1 MFCTWPSDYVFIKKK
16 GPKIYQNSKNGA
28 KIVYTVN
35 CNNLMLFSTVRNQN
49 TRHGEMKLSHIILNS
64 TWPKRL
70 AMVGFCSEALC
81 LYFIN
86 RGNKSEW
93 TPLSIKLEEHS
104 VYALSVTQ
112 SLKFF
117 HGTKTMTDHLCDRVL
132 IMFRNFVY
140 FAGAFI
146 ETLILWLYS
155 FKVDLQS
162 FPSCKF

>member
-1 MFCTWPSDYVFIKKK
+1 MFCTWPSDYVFIKKALK
-16 GPKIYQNSKNGA
+16 FIKTQRTEWKLSTQW
-28 KIVYTVN
+28 IVITSRYSRQYVTKTQD
-35 CNNLMLFSTVRNQN
+35 S
-49 TRHGEMKLSHIILNS
+49 GEMKLSHIILNS

-70 AMVGFCSEALC
+70 VMVVFCSEALC

-86 RGNKSEW
+86 RGNKSDR

-104 VYALSVTQ
+104 VYALRVTQ

>member
-1 MFCTWPSDYVFIKKK
+1 MEV
-16 GPKIYQNSKNGA
+16 
-28 KIVYTVN
+28 
-35 CNNLMLFSTVRNQN
+35 
-49 TRHGEMKLSHIILNS
+49 H
-64 TWPKRL
+64 
-70 AMVGFCSEALC
+70 
-81 LYFIN
+81 
-86 RGNKSEW
+86 
-93 TPLSIKLEEHS
+93 SI
-104 VYALSVTQ
+104 YALRVTQ

-162 FPSCKF
+162 FPSCKLTTEICNGQLNEHTVSQAC

>member
-1 MFCTWPSDYVFIKKK
+1 MFCTWPSDYVFIKKE
-16 GPKIYQNSKNGA
+16 GPKIYQNSKNVA

-35 CNNLMLFSTVRNQN
+35 CNNLTLFSTVRNQN

-70 AMVGFCSEALC
+70 VMVGFCSEALC

-86 RGNKSEW
+86 RGNKSDW
-93 TPLSIKLEEHS
+93 TPLSIKLEEHR

-117 HGTKTMTDHLCDRVL
+117 HGTKTMTDHQGFDNVSKFCLFCWRFYWNAD
-132 IMFRNFVY
+132 FVAL
-140 FAGAFI
+140 F
-146 ETLILWLYS
+146 L
-155 FKVDLQS
+155 
-162 FPSCKF
+162 